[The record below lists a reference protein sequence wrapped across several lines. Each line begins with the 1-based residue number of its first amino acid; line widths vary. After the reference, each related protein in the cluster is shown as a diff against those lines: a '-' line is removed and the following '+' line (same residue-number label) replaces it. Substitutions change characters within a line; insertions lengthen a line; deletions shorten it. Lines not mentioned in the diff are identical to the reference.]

1 VKPYKKVYP
10 RELEF
15 TQTPSGIKVEYTAA
29 IIKKRSPDVWALKYL
44 LDKKLYA
51 LKRKNTIT
59 LGKVDPTM
67 ALRLH
72 FMPKIFTGAA
82 FTAKDDFKSQ
92 VKDIIRNVNKQYK
105 TYNCDF
111 KERGTKPYPES
122 LLETS
127 IWNTMDTCF
136 GKEFPKPGYGVRQF
150 PANIFNGHIN
160 EKARVTR
167 KFWIDILTV
176 NTAGQLSVLELKAGG
191 NASLDLLAQAIDYGV
206 FCHLFKEHIARCW
219 FSKINK
225 ASKSKVAV
233 YCIAE
238 KFHPALIDDKGIKS
252 LIQHNDLM
260 DIVFIKTDI
269 KNNKISGYHILFD
282 TRKL

>member
-1 VKPYKKVYP
+1 MKPYKKVYP
-10 RELEF
+10 GELKF
-15 TQTPSGIKVEYTAA
+15 TQMPSGIKVECPAA
-29 IIKKRSPDVWALKYL
+29 IIKKRSPDVWALKHL
-44 LDKKLYA
+44 LDKGLYN
-51 LKRKNTIT
+51 LKGKNTIT
-59 LGKVDPTM
+59 LGNVDPTM

-72 FMPKIFTGAA
+72 FMPKIFAGAS
-82 FTAKDDFKSQ
+82 FTAKDDFKLQ
-92 VKDIIRNVNKQYK
+92 AKDIICNVNKQYK
-105 TYNCDF
+105 TYDCNF

-150 PANIFNGHIN
+150 PANIFDGQIN
-160 EKARVTR
+160 EKARITR

-176 NTAGQLSVLELKAGG
+176 NTAGQLSVLELKAGD

-206 FCHLFKEHIARCW
+206 FCHLFKKHIAKCW
-219 FSKINK
+219 FPEISK

-252 LIQHNDLM
+252 LIQPNDFM
-260 DIVFIKTDI
+260 DIVFIKTYI
-269 KNNKISGYHILFD
+269 KNDKVSGYRILLD